1 MGRKR
6 RPPAGY
12 PPPPAE
18 HAAMSFK
25 LKTMIDAYSV
35 AKGRYDKV
43 HNQPPDENKLPRLPT
58 LKNKQDIASL
68 SARVFLL
75 ESDLE
80 RRTNEL
86 LFQIA
91 SGALDQSPTGS
102 VDSNGTS
109 AENAIER
116 EHTVRKLDLS
126 QALGCR

>member
-12 PPPPAE
+12 PPPPTE
-18 HAAMSFK
+18 HAAMSFE
-25 LKTMIDAYSV
+25 LKTMIDAYSI

-43 HNQPPDENKLPRLPT
+43 HNQLPDENKLPRLPT

-75 ESDLE
+75 EC
-80 RRTNEL
+80 RTNEL

-91 SGALDQSPTGS
+91 SGAFDQSPTGS

-109 AENAIER
+109 AENTIVR
-116 EHTVRKLDLS
+116 EHAVRKLDLS

>member
-18 HAAMSFK
+18 HAAMSAE

-43 HNQPPDENKLPRLPT
+43 HNQLPDENKLPRLPT
-58 LKNKQDIASL
+58 LKNKQDIAFL

-75 ESDLE
+75 EC
-80 RRTNEL
+80 RTNEL

-91 SGALDQSPTGS
+91 SRALDQSPTGS